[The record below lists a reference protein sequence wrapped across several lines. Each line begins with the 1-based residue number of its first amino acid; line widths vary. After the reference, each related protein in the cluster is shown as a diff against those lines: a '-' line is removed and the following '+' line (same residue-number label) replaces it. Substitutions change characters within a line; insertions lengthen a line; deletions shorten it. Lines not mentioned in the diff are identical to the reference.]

1 MTSTSKKRIMLDIK
15 LLKEMDVNL
24 EVLSLNNIQCN
35 IKGPKDTPYEN
46 GKWKLTI
53 TFPEKY
59 PYKSPSIG
67 FLDAIYHPNIDL
79 KSGTIC
85 LNVLNEE
92 WQPIYTLK
100 HILETFI
107 PQLLTYPNP
116 DDPLNIEAA
125 EMYKSDYE
133 KFKKCVTD
141 FIKKQNDFHKK

>member
-1 MTSTSKKRIMLDIK
+1 MSHNQKDLRHLDIK
-15 LLKEMDVNL
+15 
-24 EVLSLNNIQCN
+24 I
-35 IKGPKDTPYEN
+35 IGPPDTPYAGGIFEAVFYYP
-46 GKWKLTI
+46 KDYPMVPPLLTFN
-53 TFPEKY
+53 TP
-59 PYKSPSIG
+59 
-67 FLDAIYHPNIDL
+67 IYHPNIDL

-125 EMYKSDYE
+125 EMYKSNYE